1 MNDASLYP
9 PWAVRQRPI
18 DRSPIDIE
26 IIAGLCAAQAEISPK
41 YFYDV
46 KGSELFERIT
56 RLPEY
61 YPTRTEMAIMA
72 EHAGD
77 IAGRIGDGTTLIELG
92 AGNCEKARAL
102 CALIEPKCFVAV
114 DIASDF
120 VRDAANGLRCT
131 FPALDVRVVVADL
144 NDEIHIPSSVPPGQR
159 LVFYPGSSIGNFDP
173 VPALGLLSR
182 IRGLLGDGGALLVG
196 VDLVKEQAVLEAAY
210 NDAAGV
216 TAAFNLNVLDHLNR
230 LIGSDFDLGD
240 WRHRAFF
247 NRAQSR
253 IEMHLDAATDTRVG
267 WIGGERYF
275 RRGECIHTENSYKY
289 SIDGFAALLDKAGFT
304 QKFVWTDARQWFAVF
319 LASV

>member
-1 MNDASLYP
+1 MNDASLYSLLAIRERP
-9 PWAVRQRPI
+9 GERPPI
-18 DRSPIDIE
+18 DEE

-46 KGSELFERIT
+46 NGSALFERIT

-72 EHAGD
+72 EHAAD
-77 IAGRIGDGTTLIELG
+77 IAGRIGDGATLIELG

-114 DIASDF
+114 DIASEF

-131 FPALDVRVVVADL
+131 YPALDIRVVGADL
-144 NDEIHIPSSVPPGQR
+144 NDEIQLPDDVPSRQR

-173 VPALGLLSR
+173 APALRLLQR
-182 IRGLLGDGGALLVG
+182 IRGLLGEGGALLIG
-196 VDLVKEQAVLEAAY
+196 VDLVKDEAVLEAAY

-216 TAAFNLNVLDHLNR
+216 TAAFNLNALSHVNQ
-230 LIGSDFDLGD
+230 LIGSDFDLRE

-253 IEMHLDAATDTRVG
+253 IEMHLEAAVDTRVG
-267 WIGGERYF
+267 WIGGKRHF
-275 RRGECIHTENSYKY
+275 RRGEAIHTENSYKY
-289 SIDGFAALLDKAGFT
+289 ASADFAAMLVQAGFT
-304 QKFVWTDARQWFAVF
+304 QQFCWTDARQWFAVF
-319 LASV
+319 LARV